1 MLNDVSDYELEKD
14 DQPSTFET
22 RSPARLIIAAVVLA
36 VAIGAGWFYFT
47 NRQGQSDTSQTNAE
61 TAAPAAPA
69 RPLGGQGDVIELPPL
84 NETDAL
90 VRRLVGALSSH
101 PTVAA
106 WLATDDLLR
115 GFTVAVENIAD
126 GATPARRLPALRPAG
141 QFRVTEDDDD
151 LLIDARSYERYAPL
165 ASAIDSLNIEGTARL
180 YSTLKPRM
188 EEAYAE
194 LGRQRSFDVALEQ
207 AFVAMLQTPVL
218 DGQVPIVPKGAT
230 LYAFE
235 DPRLERL
242 TAAQKQLA
250 RMGPRNVRVIQN
262 KLRQIALAL
271 GIPPERLPG

>member
-1 MLNDVSDYELEKD
+1 MLNDVSDYELQKD
-14 DQPSTFET
+14 DQPSRFET
-22 RSPARLIIAAVVLA
+22 SSPLPWILAVVVLA
-36 VAIGAGWFYFT
+36 IGIGTGWFYFKT
-47 NRQGQSDTSQTNAE
+47 RLGQSDTSQTNTE

-69 RPLGGQGDVIELPPL
+69 RPLGGQADAIELPPL
-84 NETDAL
+84 DQTDAL
-90 VRRLVGALSSH
+90 VRQLVGALSSH

-106 WLATDDLLR
+106 WLATDGLLR
-115 GFTVAVENIAD
+115 SFTLAVENVAD
-126 GATPARRLPALRPAG
+126 GNTPARRLPALRPAG

-151 LLIDARSYERYAPL
+151 VLIDARSYERYAPL
-165 ASAIDSLNIEGTARL
+165 AAAIDSLNAEGTARL
-180 YSTLKPRM
+180 YSTLKPRL

-207 AFVAMLQTPVL
+207 AFVEMLRTPAL
-218 DGQVPIVPKGAT
+218 DGQVRVVPKGAA

-235 DPRLERL
+235 DPRFERL

-250 RMGPRNVRVIQN
+250 RMGPRNVRVIQD